1 MEICMQDLAVARTWT
16 EQEMV
21 CSFAGGEVPGTP
33 DGMFETDNGDLHCV
47 QVVRVPVLTTMTGR
61 QMSDRLYDT
70 VLVKIVKSQ
79 AWMQSTKI
87 VPCSFAIFCWL
98 LPSLPARNLVVAV
111 QKARDLVKKVRGQG
125 WPFVLKLAVAAEPT
139 AMFPARFA
147 SQRVEKLKKI
157 TEADLQSW

>member
-1 MEICMQDLAVARTWT
+1 MVLESCEDGDEAETGHIAPRSLNSNPDNVLAEELAMEICMQDLAVTRTWT

-98 LPSLPARNLVVAV
+98 LPSLPARNL
-111 QKARDLVKKVRGQG
+111 
-125 WPFVLKLAVAAEPT
+125 
-139 AMFPARFA
+139 
-147 SQRVEKLKKI
+147 
-157 TEADLQSW
+157 